1 MTRKY
6 ESLTTLELDNLL
18 KMNLNI
24 KTSTRDGLSNRDV
37 FCDSVLNKIR
47 NLNLDEEFIANLFSF
62 IDKKKTK
69 NINFEILVCDINVLK
84 MAVLKTIDENKEI
97 IK

>member
-1 MTRKY
+1 MIRKY
-6 ESLTTLELDNLL
+6 ETLSTLELDNLI

-24 KTSTRDGLSNRDV
+24 KTPTREGLSNRDV
-37 FCDSVLNKIR
+37 FCDSILNKIK
-47 NLNLDEEFIANLFSF
+47 NLNLDEDFVANLFIF
-62 IDKKKTK
+62 IDKKKTQ
-69 NINFEILVCDINVLK
+69 NIYFEVLTCDIKLLK